1 MAQQLWIWMPTGVR
15 WMCES
20 TGEQVTIALLAIALN
35 KRGCPAVS
43 MTGDLFVSTPIPPT
57 VKARITQIDTEQVQA
72 ELGARAVV
80 VIAGF
85 QGRDEH
91 NAITTPGRGG
101 SDTTA
106 VGLWRRPSRPMNARF
121 YRCGWGLY
129 HGSGASSPRHAAS
142 PPSPSRRC
150 WRW

>member
-1 MAQQLWIWMPTGVR
+1 MDVLV
-15 WMCES
+15 S

-43 MTGDLFVSTPIPPT
+43 MTGDQVRIHTDSAYG
-57 VKARITQIDTEQVQA
+57 KARITHIDTEQVQA
-72 ELGARAVV
+72 ELGAGKVV

-91 NAITTPGRGG
+91 NAITTLGRGG

-106 VGLWRRPSRPMNARF
+106 VTWRRPSRPMNARSLPM
-121 YRCGWGLY
+121 WM
-129 HGSGASSPRHAAS
+129 GSIPRIRASSPRRAVS
-142 PPSPSRRC
+142 IPSPSRRC
-150 WRW
+150 